1 MDQDFGRDVISI
13 TNEEG
18 EEFELEVLSSVTYK
32 GAEYLALTPA
42 DADEDTDE
50 LEVNIL
56 KTATDEHGEPILVVV
71 DDNEELETV
80 YDLLMENLY
89 DEDEDEDVTPAAHK
103 AAGIPVE
110 LLDADNTLP
119 MIGRHRAGMQM
130 GVKPVSKAPKVE
142 R

>member
-56 KTATDEHGEPILVVV
+56 KTATDEHGEPMLVVV
-71 DDNEELETV
+71 DDDEELETV
-80 YDLLMENLY
+80 YDLLMESLY
-89 DEDEDEDVTPAAHK
+89 DEDEGDADEDAA
-103 AAGIPVE
+103 PE
-110 LLDADNTLP
+110 D
-119 MIGRHRAGMQM
+119 
-130 GVKPVSKAPKVE
+130 
-142 R
+142 

>member
-18 EEFELEVLSSVTYK
+18 EEF
-32 GAEYLALTPA
+32 
-42 DADEDTDE
+42 E

-89 DEDEDEDVTPAAHK
+89 DEDED
-103 AAGIPVE
+103 
-110 LLDADNTLP
+110 DADED
-119 MIGRHRAGMQM
+119 AD
-130 GVKPVSKAPKVE
+130 SE
-142 R
+142 D